1 MQNVYVIFTRGDVNL
16 KLRKYEFSE
25 ILFMEFFLVSLA
37 VTNLDSYLV
46 FLRKRN
52 ARFTVKALL
61 DSNEVVL
68 EPDAAFILDGSI
80 KVIKNILDGTKR
92 FIRFYK

>member
-1 MQNVYVIFTRGDVNL
+1 
-16 KLRKYEFSE
+16 
-25 ILFMEFFLVSLA
+25 
-37 VTNLDSYLV
+37 VTNLEAYLI
-46 FLRKRN
+46 FLRKRT

-68 EPDAAFILDGSI
+68 EPDAACILDGSI

-92 FIRFYK
+92 FVRFYRWAHNQTVENIPHLSNYSFIDISFRWNILLFFSI